1 MRTRVRNIL
10 VIEDDDTVAA
20 SVIGILVGAG
30 FEAERTRQG
39 PEALARL
46 SVPDEGLP
54 DLLVV
59 GITGP
64 VEDGI
69 RVLGSLRE
77 TVSGGRP
84 VVVLTAGL
92 TPEQEEM
99 IRELGVSALLSRTP
113 SSELLLGAV
122 RDTLRQA

>member
-1 MRTRVRNIL
+1 VRNIL